1 MKNKYRLSSNA
12 FERETEQDKIEPQ
25 KIFFLSV
32 EGNET
37 EKEYF
42 EGISANRHHL
52 GINAVVDVEVLNR
65 RRKDTN
71 SAPWQVIEL
80 LEEYLRLRESGNET
94 LIQDIPGE
102 FIQKYGEAFIQN
114 FLDNGQDITKRQRN
128 EFVTDLFKIGYDI
141 NYRKYLQKYNSD
153 LDEFGILIDRDMQTH
168 SEANMLE
175 CIEYC
180 KEKNYSCYIVN
191 PCFEFWLLLH
201 LSDVK
206 EEYSDRL
213 SDVKENKRISQN
225 HTFVSKEVSLKA
237 HHGKSGINF
246 KKNYMAYID
255 TAIARA
261 KEFASDETE
270 LVGSIGC
277 NIWKLLEAM
286 KKYKLQR

>member
-1 MKNKYRLSSNA
+1 MNNKYRLSSNA
-12 FERETEQDKIEPQ
+12 FEREAEQDKIEPQ
-25 KIFFLSV
+25 KVFFLSV

-42 EGISANRHHL
+42 EGVSANRRLL

-80 LEEYLRLRESGNET
+80 LEEYLRLRESGDET
-94 LIQDIPGE
+94 LIQDIPEE
-102 FIQKYGEAFIQN
+102 FIQKYGVDFIQK
-114 FLDNGQDITKRQRN
+114 FLDNGTDITKRQRN
-128 EFVTDLFKIGYDI
+128 EFITDLFKIGYDI
-141 NYRKYLQKYNSD
+141 NYRKYLQKYNSG

-201 LSDVK
+201 LSNVK
-206 EEYSDRL
+206 EEYSDRML
-213 SDVKENKRISQN
+213 DIKENKRISQN
-225 HTFVSKEVSLKA
+225 HTFVSKEVSIKA

-246 KKNYMAYID
+246 RKNYMPYID
-255 TAIARA
+255 IAVKRA
-261 KEFASDETE
+261 KDFASDEVD
-270 LVGSIGC
+270 LIDNIGC

-286 KKYKLQR
+286 KNYKVQ